1 MNSVGRGSLGL
12 NRFGREKNRTEL
24 KLIGLNRF
32 SVRFGSNFFFKKIRF
47 GCLFWFKT
55 EPNWK
60 CSALIVRFLKI
71 YKLNKKRYL
80 NFFKK
85 SFNDPVM

>member
-32 SVRFGSNFFFKKIRF
+32 SVRFGSNFF
-47 GCLFWFKT
+47 
-55 EPNWK
+55 
-60 CSALIVRFLKI
+60 
-71 YKLNKKRYL
+71 
-80 NFFKK
+80 
-85 SFNDPVM
+85 